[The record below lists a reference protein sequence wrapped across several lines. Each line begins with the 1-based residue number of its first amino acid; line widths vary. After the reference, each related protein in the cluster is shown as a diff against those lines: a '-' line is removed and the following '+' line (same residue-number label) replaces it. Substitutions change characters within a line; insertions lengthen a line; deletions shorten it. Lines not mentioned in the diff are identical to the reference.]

1 MPGHMPPDLGE
12 IGLARACFMDELAVE
27 HHDQTIR
34 QFQQFVEVL
43 ADQQHRGAAIAG
55 GHDLGVDLRDRGEI
69 EPEAGIGGDQHLD
82 LAAEL
87 PRQHRALHV
96 TARQR

>member
-1 MPGHMPPDLGE
+1 MPSDLGE
-12 IGLARACFMDELAVE
+12 IGLAGAGFMDKLAVE

-34 QFQQFVEVL
+34 QFQEFVEVL
-43 ADQQHRGAAIAG
+43 ADQKHGGATVAG
-55 GHDLGVDLRDRGEI
+55 GHDLGMDLRDRGEI
-69 EPEAGIGGDQHLD
+69 KPEAGIGGDLHLD